1 MTNNGNLI
9 KNIFSY
15 AGQEIRKRMNTRKD
29 FTSTG
34 ITSHDLNYMYDIYT
48 REFSGV
54 TSDNMLQYIDFA
66 RRGAPFYFYKFA
78 ESIIKRDTRIRTM
91 VRKLK
96 AAILQEQYIIT
107 GDWKEGNKFVEDVIK
122 NLGSGL
128 YKFLTSSTD
137 ANIFG
142 LKRFEINYDIV
153 KGNWI
158 PSRIRPIPNALY
170 MYDEM
175 TDEYSFLDVTKTD
188 NIRLRTILTAHPDK
202 IDISLIP
209 KQETNPL
216 KILDVFA
223 IDGDSENAF
232 MDGVLIALF
241 FAYYCKSYN
250 VKDMNIFLERYASPT
265 MKMKYDSL
273 NSGTKEELQKAS
285 KEMKVHGT
293 IIYPDGTEVD
303 LMNDSQKGA
312 AGNLYLN
319 AINYWNS
326 EVTILLAGEEETTQ
340 MGSKGSLAA
349 LKVKERI
356 SDLIIQM
363 NLMTCANAMND
374 LIKRIIDVNFENPPE
389 YPKFSYI
396 KISTLQ
402 DKLTQSTINMNLK
415 AIGYL
420 PTQDVLEEQFGV
432 ELEPATDPAA
442 DPAEAND
449 DNENKAGDEETEN
462 PDDSEFE
469 INFLED
475 LYKQAEREATV

>member
-1 MTNNGNLI
+1 M
-9 KNIFSY
+9 
-15 AGQEIRKRMNTRKD
+15 
-29 FTSTG
+29 
-34 ITSHDLNYMYDIYT
+34 
-48 REFSGV
+48 
-54 TSDNMLQYIDFA
+54 
-66 RRGAPFYFYKFA
+66 
-78 ESIIKRDTRIRTM
+78 
-91 VRKLK
+91 
-96 AAILQEQYIIT
+96 
-107 GDWKEGNKFVEDVIK
+107 
-122 NLGSGL
+122 
-128 YKFLTSSTD
+128 
-137 ANIFG
+137 
-142 LKRFEINYDIV
+142 
-153 KGNWI
+153 
-158 PSRIRPIPNALY
+158 
-170 MYDEM
+170 
-175 TDEYSFLDVTKTD
+175 
-188 NIRLRTILTAHPDK
+188 
-202 IDISLIP
+202 
-209 KQETNPL
+209 
-216 KILDVFA
+216 FA

-356 SDLIIQM
+356 SDLMLQM
-363 NLMTCANAMND
+363 NLMTFANAMND